1 MLWGGII
8 LVSLWLIVYVRLVK
22 PWLMTKKP
30 YVVEEV
36 LPQRGDVWTL
46 ALRPL
51 GHEGF
56 TFEPGQ
62 FAWLTLNIT
71 PLSMREHP
79 FSMSSSADRADR
91 IEFGIKAIGDFT
103 KGIKDVQPGTRAYL
117 DGPYGVFTTERYW
130 DSAGFVLIAGG
141 VGITPIFSIL
151 LTAAQRKDDR
161 PFLLIY
167 AASSWDDLTYQEELD
182 ALKEKLDLSIVYVL
196 RKAHDDWAGDT
207 GYVDQALLEKYIPL
221 HRGSRHY
228 FVCADPV
235 MMDAVER
242 ALFELKVPVTNVHME
257 HFDLA

>member
-1 MLWGGII
+1 
-8 LVSLWLIVYVRLVK
+8 
-22 PWLMTKKP
+22 
-30 YVVEEV
+30 
-36 LPQRGDVWTL
+36 
-46 ALRPL
+46 
-51 GHEGF
+51 
-56 TFEPGQ
+56 
-62 FAWLTLNIT
+62 
-71 PLSMREHP
+71 
-79 FSMSSSADRADR
+79 
-91 IEFGIKAIGDFT
+91 
-103 KGIKDVQPGTRAYL
+103 
-117 DGPYGVFTTERYW
+117 
-130 DSAGFVLIAGG
+130 

-196 RKAHDDWAGDT
+196 RKVHDDWAGDT

-228 FVCADPV
+228 FVCAAPV

-242 ALFELKVPVTNVHME
+242 ALFELNVPVTNVHME